1 MIERNLVSLL
11 ITYYLLLITYY
22 LTSIM
27 PKIQANDIELF
38 YNITGTGEPLLLL
51 AGFACDNSY
60 WSLMM
65 PNLTTKYQV
74 IRVDNRGVG
83 RSSTPTKPYSI
94 QEMARD
100 AAALLEYLCIDSVSV
115 IGHSMGGQIAQEL
128 ALNYPQKVRNL
139 IIISSWA
146 QVNSIF
152 HTIIETWG
160 ELPQILDWQQYQ
172 KVILPWVFTEQFLST
187 PQVID
192 QILQMAVNYPFR
204 PTAQGLY
211 NQSQAILNSDTSARI
226 PEISCPTLVMV
237 GKQDILTPVAFSQ
250 QLTQLISHAQL
261 VLIENC
267 GHGLLIESTHTVAE
281 KILNFLDKS
290 TI

>member
-1 MIERNLVSLL
+1 
-11 ITYYLLLITYY
+11 
-22 LTSIM
+22 M

-38 YNITGTGEPLLLL
+38 YNISGTGEPLLLL

-65 PNLTTKYQV
+65 PHLNKKYQV
-74 IRVDNRGVG
+74 IRVDNRGAG
-83 RSSTPTKPYSI
+83 RSSTLAKPYSI

-100 AAALLEYLCIDSVSV
+100 AAALLEHLDINSVSV

-128 ALNYPQKVRNL
+128 VLNYPQKVRNL

-146 QVNSIF
+146 QVNSIL

-172 KVILPWVFTEQFLST
+172 KVILPWIFTDQFLST
-187 PQVID
+187 PQAIT

-204 PTAQGLY
+204 PTAQGIY
-211 NQSQAILNSDTSARI
+211 HQSQAILHSDTSARI

-250 QLTQLISHAQL
+250 QLTQLISHAEL
-261 VLIENC
+261 ALIEDC
-267 GHGLLIESTHTVAE
+267 GHGLLIESTRSVAE
-281 KILNFLDKS
+281 KILNFLNKS
-290 TI
+290 TIK

>member
-1 MIERNLVSLL
+1 
-11 ITYYLLLITYY
+11 
-22 LTSIM
+22 M
-27 PKIQANDIELF
+27 PKIQANDIQLF

-51 AGFACDNSY
+51 AGFACDNYY

-65 PNLTTKYQV
+65 PHLTTKYQV

-146 QVNSIF
+146 QINGIF

-192 QILQMAVNYPFR
+192 QILQMAINYPFR

-211 NQSQAILNSDTSARI
+211 HQSQAILNSDTSARI

-250 QLTQLISHAQL
+250 QLTQLISHAEL

-267 GHGLLIESTHTVAE
+267 GHGLLIESTDTVAE
-281 KILNFLDKS
+281 KILNFLEKS